1 MVSGGAGFKSLSNCK
16 MYVPS
21 SKPSHL
27 SQGEQKE
34 RETPD
39 FTKLSF
45 LTSLFL
51 KFGLMGPPTKPQE
64 LAVKKFS
71 HFLKSKQTEAQNIEK
86 QNNNYSMNSNGSKE
100 TTNEIKN
107 GSIMNE

>member
-34 RETPD
+34 RKTPD

-51 KFGLMGPPTKPQE
+51 KFGLMGPPLNHRSLPR
-64 LAVKKFS
+64 
-71 HFLKSKQTEAQNIEK
+71 NIEK